1 MVVDHDDVEAGAAVG
16 PSDEDAVPDVDTD
29 AVDGAPDDGR
39 STGDASRDEDVVDE
53 LPADLNVAEFD
64 GDYLLPNNNRR
75 RIPATLYL
83 VIAAACAVLWATLR
97 DDSPLVNDGY
107 LWVAVLLGCFGCFGM
122 YAGRTLRIDET
133 EALVTATAVV
143 GFAVG
148 HASAQ
153 MVWRGWASRP
163 VWRILM
169 YSAENP
175 PRQRALAVVD
185 GLDGQVVE
193 WFAEANPEDWA
204 GEQLRPMGGESSAS
218 DDIDGSDAV
227 AEDTDVGDDAG

>member
-1 MVVDHDDVEAGAAVG
+1 MPDRDDTPDEPTEPVADTG
-16 PSDEDAVPDVDTD
+16 SDE
-29 AVDGAPDDGR
+29 G
-39 STGDASRDEDVVDE
+39 RDEDVVDE

-64 GDYLLPNNNRR
+64 GEYLLPNNNRR
-75 RIPATLYL
+75 RIPAAMYL
-83 VIAAACAVLWATLR
+83 VIAGACAALWATVR

-107 LWVAVLLGCFGCFGM
+107 LVVAVLLGAFALYGM
-122 YAGRTLRIDET
+122 FAGRTLQVDET

-175 PRQRALAVVD
+175 PTQRALAIVD
-185 GLDGQVVE
+185 GLDGRVVE

-204 GEQLRPMGGESSAS
+204 GEQLRPIGGEDSSDNAA
-218 DDIDGSDAV
+218 DDAADDAV
-227 AEDTDVGDDAG
+227 NGTDAADETDPREVPEVS